1 MKNSIF
7 RSILIGL
14 LFGVLLFM
22 ATKLIIVL
30 LIIGAIYKL
39 SGKGQ
44 LKREQWKAYKMAYA
58 ENIRNMGDEDYEQFR
73 ANMGKNYCYNH
84 KI

>member
-7 RSILIGL
+7 KSILIGL
-14 LFGVLLFM
+14 LVGVLFFV
-22 ATKLIIVL
+22 AARLILVL

-44 LKREQWKAYKMAYA
+44 WRREQWKSHKLAYA
-58 ENIRNMGDEDYEQFR
+58 DKIRNMNADDYESFKS
-73 ANMGKNYCYNH
+73 NFGKQNCH
-84 KI
+84 HH